1 MNNPAHPSQ
10 PHEHAEPSDEEF
22 DPGEWLATIGTE
34 PSEVIRLSPESQMM
48 TNELTRL
55 TAEAVNRLNAGEALP
70 GIASLVAIPPLV
82 GNLLGVIAKNLEQ
95 HTPVSDNDVIADG
108 IYL

>member
-1 MNNPAHPSQ
+1 MNNSVHPSQ
-10 PHEHAEPSDEEF
+10 PHEHAEPSDEEL

-70 GIASLVAIPPLV
+70 GLASLYAIQPLV
-82 GNLLGVIAKNLEQ
+82 GNLLGVIAKNLEE
-95 HTPVSDNDVIADG
+95 HTSASANDVMPDG
-108 IYL
+108 VYL